1 MSTAP
6 TIVATIRKYERKYK
20 KPRIV
25 CPNGCGQMV
34 SVRLNGT
41 PHGHICGKADNDSKT
56 VPKDVKIQCET
67 ADLADDTAAKTVP
80 SSPASKV
87 NSIIDAKT
95 VHPKLKMKL
104 MLDPDKIDVGNF
116 EES

>member
-1 MSTAP
+1 
-6 TIVATIRKYERKYK
+6 
-20 KPRIV
+20 
-25 CPNGCGQMV
+25 MV

-41 PHGHICGKADNDSKT
+41 PHGHICGKVDNDNNT
-56 VPKDVKIQCET
+56 VPQDVKIQCET

-87 NSIIDAKT
+87 NSMIDAKT

-104 MLDPDKIDVGNF
+104 MLEPDKIDVGNF